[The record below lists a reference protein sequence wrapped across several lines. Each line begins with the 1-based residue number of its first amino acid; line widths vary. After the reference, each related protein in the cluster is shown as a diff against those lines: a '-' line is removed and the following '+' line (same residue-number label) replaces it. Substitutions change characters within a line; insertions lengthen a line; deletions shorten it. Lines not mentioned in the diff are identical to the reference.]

1 MRLCVLRRIM
11 PVRRAIALLIVV
23 IGAAV
28 PVTSLAL
35 PAVLEQVL
43 ATGVASDA
51 TGENSQRKLIT
62 DGRGGLYLAYASS
75 VDRIPQVFLATS
87 VDRGQSWRH
96 EQVTRSTSPARLPSL
111 SVFTDR
117 SLHLVWTEYAPV
129 GRVPYRVLRGKQWS
143 EERLLS
149 QPGIYAGVPAV
160 APFGGRPYVLW
171 YGIRLESPRAPTRHA
186 SIYEILE
193 THPAGPQWTPPLLIS
208 PGVPDSINPSLDV
221 TANGHLH
228 AAWFQFDGR
237 AYQIR
242 AADFAGA
249 WSRPRSLTAG
259 PVDHT
264 RVALAADGRDVY
276 LVWQEQTEPPRVM
289 YRRLD
294 GDAAV
299 RLSGSGSAG
308 DPVIAAAGGVV
319 VAAWSE
325 GQSIVLRTLK
335 PSGPARVLGPGR
347 SPALAVYQNTA
358 YVAWVAAAGSLFELR
373 FAAVRLR

>member
-1 MRLCVLRRIM
+1 MRVIARSPIARPPWVVVLAITILVATM
-11 PVRRAIALLIVV
+11 P
-23 IGAAV
+23 GAA
-28 PVTSLAL
+28 A
-35 PAVLEQVL
+35 PAALEQVL
-43 ATGVASDA
+43 MSGVAPDA
-51 TGENSQRKLIT
+51 TAENSQRKLVA

-75 VDRIPQVFLATS
+75 VDGIPQVFLATS
-87 VDRGQSWRH
+87 VDHGRSWRH
-96 EQVTRSTSPARLPSL
+96 EQVTRSASPARLPSL
-111 SVFTDR
+111 SAFPDR
-117 SLHLVWTEYAPV
+117 TLHLVWTEYVPV
-129 GRVPYRVLRGKQWS
+129 GRVPYRVLRGTQWS
-143 EERLLS
+143 EERILS

-160 APFGGRPYVLW
+160 APFEGRPYVLW
-171 YGIRLESPRAPTRHA
+171 YGIRPEAPRAPTRHA

-193 THPAGPQWTPPLLIS
+193 THSAGPQWTPPLLIS

-221 TANGHLH
+221 TADGHLH

-237 AYQIR
+237 VYQIR
-242 AADFAGA
+242 TADFAGA

-276 LVWQEQTEPPRVM
+276 LVWQEQTEPLRVM

-308 DPVIAAAGGVV
+308 DPVVAAAGGVV

-335 PSGPARVLGPGR
+335 PSGPGRVLGTGR
-347 SPALAVYQNTA
+347 SPVVAVYQDTA
-358 YVAWVAAAGSLFELR
+358 YVAWVAVAGSLFELR
-373 FAAVRLR
+373 FASVRLR